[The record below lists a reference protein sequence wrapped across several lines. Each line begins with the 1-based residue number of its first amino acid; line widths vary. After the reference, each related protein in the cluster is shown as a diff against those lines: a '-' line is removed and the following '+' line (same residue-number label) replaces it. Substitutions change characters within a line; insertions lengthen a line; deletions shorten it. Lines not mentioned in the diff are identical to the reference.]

1 MRVLVTGAEG
11 QLGRSLVAR
20 LGDAGHQPVGI
31 DLADGDLADPG
42 VAARLLAELGPDQV
56 VHAAAYTAV
65 DRAESERDLAERGN
79 AVATAR
85 LAEACDAAGCALT
98 AISTDYVF
106 DGEQSAGYREDA
118 TRRPVNWYGETKAHA
133 EEAVLAMVSARSR
146 VVRTSWLFGHGP
158 ANFVRTMRRLLA
170 ERDRLRVVDDQHGS
184 PTYGPDLAR
193 LVVDLLGTDAGGV
206 FHGTNRGVTTWCGF
220 AREIARLSGHDPARI
235 EPCTSEEYP
244 TPAARPRWSVL
255 LETRLDALGIAPA
268 PGWQDGL
275 ARYLAWLD
283 RQEAEE
289 GARP

>member
-11 QLGRSLVAR
+11 QLGRSLVTR
-20 LGDAGHQPVGI
+20 LGDVGHRPIGV
-31 DLADGDLADPG
+31 DLVDGDLAEPG
-42 VAARLLAELGPDQV
+42 VASRVLADREPDQV

-85 LAEACDAAGCALT
+85 LADACEAAGCPLT

-106 DGEQSAGYREDA
+106 DGEQSAGYPEDA
-118 TRRPVNWYGETKAHA
+118 PRRPVNWYGETKARA
-133 EEAVLAMVSARSR
+133 EEAVLAMSSVPSR

-158 ANFVRTMRRLLA
+158 ANFVLTMRRLLA

-193 LVVDLLGTDAGGV
+193 LVVDLLGSDAGGV

-220 AREIARLSGHDPARI
+220 AREIARLSGR
-235 EPCTSEEYP
+235 ESTRVESCTSAEYP
-244 TPAARPRWSVL
+244 TAAARPRWSVL

-283 RQEAEE
+283 RREADG
-289 GARP
+289 GAHP